1 MGGKK
6 KVVKKGKKSGGDFAL
21 SLEESNA
28 VLMVTKEALQ
38 ARYIDEQNEANTCKA
53 SEKEKRMREMMI
65 ERQVF
70 VQQKTQMNIISD
82 ITRQYK
88 SVEEDL
94 MNQINRLE
102 RIKE

>member
-38 ARYIDEQNEANTCKA
+38 ARYIDE
-53 SEKEKRMREMMI
+53 
-65 ERQVF
+65 
-70 VQQKTQMNIISD
+70 
-82 ITRQYK
+82 
-88 SVEEDL
+88 
-94 MNQINRLE
+94 
-102 RIKE
+102 